1 MKLADD
7 RLKLSI
13 TFSEYETSLIRAAA
27 RIVFAMHDEMSPNY
41 KRADYRRL
49 VVWAVVAFCR
59 AVIQH
64 GKIRFP
70 VAVDVRDENPIEQRD
85 RIAGKVPTPGSGC
98 DQSARW
104 N

>member
-1 MKLADD
+1 MKIADD

-13 TFSEYETSLIRAAA
+13 TFSEYESCLIRAAA
-27 RIVFAMHDEMSPNY
+27 RIVYAMHDEMDSKS

-49 VVWAVVAFCR
+49 VGWAVVAFCR
-59 AVIQH
+59 AVLQN

-70 VAVDVRDENPIEQRD
+70 IAADLRTENPIEQSERLAHK
-85 RIAGKVPTPGSGC
+85 IPAPGSGLNK
-98 DQSARW
+98 SNPW